1 MNHTFEV
8 GIEMKYL
15 DLAIEEIL
23 QGIESSLKLLDEKQ
37 VEGFLTVII
46 NSNKILIVGQGRSG
60 LVGRAFAMRLMHLGL
75 SVYVVGETITPSIEM
90 NDLLFAIS
98 GSGRTSFVVN
108 AAETAKKTGAKV
120 VSITSHPGSP
130 LGKISD
136 HTVVV
141 RGRTKLARS
150 KDYTSNQMMGIH
162 EPLAP
167 LGTMFEISS
176 MVFLDSVVAELMDRL
191 SKSEDDMRKRHAVIE

>member
-1 MNHTFEV
+1 
-8 GIEMKYL
+8 MKYL

-23 QGIESSLKLLDEKQ
+23 RGIDSSLKLLDEKQ
-37 VEGFLTVII
+37 VEEFLRVIV

-108 AAETAKKTGAKV
+108 AASTAKKTGAKV
-120 VSITSHPGSP
+120 VTITSHPNSP
-130 LGKISD
+130 LGKLSD
-136 HTVVV
+136 HIVVV
-141 RGRTKLARS
+141 KGRTKLARS
-150 KDYTSNQMMGIH
+150 KDYTSNQIMGIH

-167 LGTMFEISS
+167 LGTMFEICS

-191 SKSEDDMRKRHAVIE
+191 SKSEDDLRKRHAVIE